1 MHRNVVDAVSMIM
14 LLVILFWL
22 SVLREEVFS
31 DSRLQVR
38 YEGARSLLLIPASV
52 T

>member
-22 SVLREEVFS
+22 SVLREEEVFS

-38 YEGARSLLLIPASV
+38 YEGARSLLEYL
-52 T
+52 